1 MQDDIKD
8 CGVASLLT
16 IIKTYGGNV
25 SFEYLKMITNTTKN
39 GTNAY
44 YLMEAA
50 KTLGFDTRAVKGDV
64 LKLNDDLL
72 PCIAHVIIDSKY
84 KHFVVIHKIT
94 KKYIVVADPS
104 CGIKKMTYEEFN
116 DISTNYFLLFVPN
129 KKIPCFENKNEFLKV
144 LLKKFFEN
152 KSVIVSI
159 FIFSLIYTL
168 INILTSYSFQF
179 ILEDAIN
186 KFSINNL
193 YFIVIFLI
201 IFTII
206 KSLIHYLRID
216 LLNYINCKLDF
227 FLTSN
232 TFKHIISLPY
242 QYYKTKSTG
251 DILSRIN
258 DLGNIKET
266 LSNVFMSLFVDS
278 ILVIFVLTCLIKINL
293 YLSLIA
299 IFVIICYLLIIKIFS
314 PHLHRRIIQNQ
325 QQVSNVNLS
334 LIESLESV
342 ETIKGLALENTFY
355 NKISDVYMKYINI
368 SYKFSKLFNLEGLFK
383 DLINGVGFNMIIFCG
398 ALLVFKDK
406 MTVGELITY
415 NTLVI
420 YFIEPLKSI
429 IDSDIYL
436 KRAKV
441 ALERI
446 IDLYNIKEEQIK
458 LDNKYTSN
466 KIDGD
471 ITFNKLSYS
480 YNGRDKMLEDI
491 DFKIKK
497 GQKILLCGDSGSGK
511 STLVKLI
518 MKYFDIENN
527 KLLIN
532 NKDIN
537 DYSLLEIRR
546 DICYVSQN
554 EKLFTDS
561 IYNNIVLN
569 RNVSYDCFLDICN
582 ILEVDKI
589 IKNNINKY
597 DMLLEENGFNISGGE
612 RQKIIMARAL
622 ISKKNIYIF
631 DESLSQIDIKSER
644 KILENIFDKLKNNT
658 VIVISHRFDNSDMFD
673 SCFTLEDGKIRNGL
687 IKV

>member
-1 MQDDIKD
+1 
-8 CGVASLLT
+8 
-16 IIKTYGGNV
+16 
-25 SFEYLKMITNTTKN
+25 
-39 GTNAY
+39 
-44 YLMEAA
+44 
-50 KTLGFDTRAVKGDV
+50 
-64 LKLNDDLL
+64 
-72 PCIAHVIIDSKY
+72 
-84 KHFVVIHKIT
+84 
-94 KKYIVVADPS
+94 
-104 CGIKKMTYEEFN
+104 
-116 DISTNYFLLFVPN
+116 
-129 KKIPCFENKNEFLKV
+129 
-144 LLKKFFEN
+144 
-152 KSVIVSI
+152 
-159 FIFSLIYTL
+159 
-168 INILTSYSFQF
+168 
-179 ILEDAIN
+179 
-186 KFSINNL
+186 
-193 YFIVIFLI
+193 
-201 IFTII
+201 
-206 KSLIHYLRID
+206 
-216 LLNYINCKLDF
+216 
-227 FLTSN
+227 
-232 TFKHIISLPY
+232 
-242 QYYKTKSTG
+242 
-251 DILSRIN
+251 
-258 DLGNIKET
+258 
-266 LSNVFMSLFVDS
+266 MSLFVDS
-278 ILVIFVLTCLIKINL
+278 ILVIFVLVCLIKMNL
-293 YLSLIA
+293 YLSLMA
-299 IFVIICYLLIIKIFS
+299 IFVISCYLFIIKIFS
-314 PHLHRRIIQNQ
+314 PHLHKRIMQNQ

-342 ETIKGLALENTFY
+342 ETIKGLALESTFY
-355 NKISDVYMKYINI
+355 NKVSDIYSKYINV

-383 DLINGVGFNMIIFCG
+383 DLVNDIGLNVIIFCG
-398 ALLVFKDK
+398 ALLVFEDK

-441 ALERI
+441 AVERI
-446 IDLYNIKEEQIK
+446 VELYNIKEEQIK

-480 YNGRDKMLEDI
+480 YNGRDKMLKNI

-511 STLVKLI
+511 STLVKLV

-527 KLLIN
+527 KILIN
-532 NKDIN
+532 DKDIN

-561 IYNNIVLN
+561 IYNNITLN
-569 RNVSYDCFLDICN
+569 RDIPYDHFLDICN

-589 IKNNINKY
+589 VKDNINKY

-622 ISKKNIYIF
+622 ISNKNIYIF

-644 KILENIFDKLKNNT
+644 KILQSIFKKLKNNT
-658 VIVISHRFDNSDMFD
+658 VIVISHRFDNSDIFD
-673 SCFTLEDGKIRNGL
+673 DCFSLENGRIRNGI